1 MVGIKGY
8 KFKTLHDLELD
19 NEYVLKLSRNIK
31 KGQKISI
38 LSDTMLK
45 AMFQNEN
52 RIKYSAKFLSYFI
65 DVEYEDIL
73 NNICLA
79 KNELDK
85 NNENDK
91 GERCDYVA
99 LLSDTSLNIEVNN
112 NSSLEVLERNMEYAH
127 RLYSKKIRRG
137 EENYQYTQVIQFNL
151 NNFAFKGNDK
161 IVDIY
166 TVTNDDNIGLSN
178 KLIFVQIY
186 VPNLRKKWYTKGMK
200 SLSEKE
206 KYILALVEMDLDKL
220 NDLGGENI
228 MDEYVKEAEE
238 VSFEEGVGEA
248 YDKEWAL
255 RDQGYR
261 DGLSQGKAEGKAEG
275 FSQGKAEGKIEGFS
289 QGKVESKKE
298 IAKNLLKNKVDISI
312 IVSSTGLSEEEI
324 NSLK

>member
-65 DVEYEDIL
+65 DVDYDDIL

-186 VPNLRKKWYTKGMK
+186 VPNLRKKWYTKGIK
-200 SLSEKE
+200 SLSEEE

-238 VSFEEGVGEA
+238 VSFEGGVGEA

-275 FSQGKAEGKIEGFS
+275 FSQGKIEN
-289 QGKVESKKE
+289 KKE
-298 IAKNLLKNKVDISI
+298 IAKNMLSKAMEVELISEI
-312 IVSSTGLSEEEI
+312 TGLSIEEI
-324 NSLK
+324 KNLK

>member
-186 VPNLRKKWYTKGMK
+186 VPNLRKKWYTKGIK
-200 SLSEKE
+200 SLSEEE

-238 VSFEEGVGEA
+238 VSFEGGVGEA

-275 FSQGKAEGKIEGFS
+275 FSQGKIEN
-289 QGKVESKKE
+289 KKE
-298 IAKNLLKNKVDISI
+298 IAKNMLSKAMEVELISEI
-312 IVSSTGLSEEEI
+312 TGLSIEEI
-324 NSLK
+324 ENLK

>member
-1 MVGIKGY
+1 MIGIKGY

-65 DVEYEDIL
+65 DVEYDDIL
-73 NNICLA
+73 SNICLA

-127 RLYSKKIRRG
+127 RLYSKKIKRG

-200 SLSEKE
+200 SLSEEE

-238 VSFEEGVGEA
+238 VSFEGGVGEA

-255 RDQGYR
+255 RD
-261 DGLSQGKAEGKAEG
+261 EGKR
-275 FSQGKAEGKIEGFS
+275 
-289 QGKVESKKE
+289 ESKKE
-298 IAKNLLKNKVDISI
+298 IAKNMLSKAMEVELISEI
-312 IVSSTGLSEEEI
+312 TGLSIEEI
-324 NSLK
+324 KNLK

>member
-137 EENYQYTQVIQFNL
+137 KENYQYTQVIQFNL

-200 SLSEKE
+200 SLSEEE

-238 VSFEEGVGEA
+238 VSFEGGVGEA

-261 DGLSQGKAEGKAEG
+261 DGLSQGKAEG
-275 FSQGKAEGKIEGFS
+275 FS
-289 QGKVESKKE
+289 QGKVEGKAEGISEGKNERNIE

>member
-65 DVEYEDIL
+65 DVEYENIL

-200 SLSEKE
+200 SLSEEE

-238 VSFEEGVGEA
+238 VSFEGGVGEA

-261 DGLSQGKAEGKAEG
+261 DGLSQGKAEGREE
-275 FSQGKAEGKIEGFS
+275 GKAEGISEGKNERNIEIARNMLKDNIS
-289 QGKVESKKE
+289 VES
-298 IAKNLLKNKVDISI
+298 ISKY
-312 IVSSTGLSEEEI
+312 TDLSINEI

>member
-85 NNENDK
+85 NNENNK

-166 TVTNDDNIGLSN
+166 TVTNNDNIGLSN

-200 SLSEKE
+200 SLSEEE

-238 VSFEEGVGEA
+238 VSFEGGVGEA

-261 DGLSQGKAEGKAEG
+261 DGLSQGKAEG
-275 FSQGKAEGKIEGFS
+275 FSQGKAEGKAEGIS
-289 QGKVESKKE
+289 EGKNERNIE
-298 IAKNLLKNKVDISI
+298 IAKNMLKDNISVESI
-312 IVSSTGLSEEEI
+312 SKYTDLSINEI